1 MQSRRKIA
9 FAPVLAALLPAILI
23 AAQAG
28 VVRADPV
35 RATMGAWLAATAH
48 QGVIAP
54 GTTISIGNWQEYQQ
68 FMPVGMIGLFR
79 GEYFWKMPSDV
90 AMPVG
95 PTVMHPLSRAYL
107 GASEKYG
114 DQTQV
119 IHQTDGSMNLA
130 NYVAGMPFPDPQ
142 EPDRGYKI
150 LANVW
155 FPDEPYLL
163 VLSPRSGLGSFCT
176 ADRFGNS
183 ACSKISGVYRQLAY
197 NSHPGVPQTDPAAA
211 EAWYSE
217 WLMVEQPEQSRYT
230 ADLTIF
236 WQDLTKTEDN
246 YVFVPALRRSLR
258 LSASA
263 RCSPL
268 LGSDMIHDDQRG
280 GYNGG
285 LSVFDADY
293 LGSRKILAITDLT
306 DADGI
311 YPGEY
316 DGQLGW
322 SKPSW
327 GPWSL
332 RKVYV
337 IDVRRVP
344 SLRQGYCYGSRVMY
358 IDQQFMH
365 PLWEEIYDS
374 NLKLWKIVR
383 IHLHPAAVDAGES
396 MIPLSGS
403 LIETY
408 WDVQNDH
415 KSDVFTA
422 NPDGKTDGLTYN
434 ATVPVEY
441 NNIVKYSTAAGLMQI
456 MK

>member
-1 MQSRRKIA
+1 MRLRKKYA
-9 FAPVLAALLPAILI
+9 LAPILAILI
-23 AAQAG
+23 VTIAGAAH
-28 VVRADPV
+28 ADPV
-35 RATMGAWLAATAH
+35 RATMRAWLAATAG
-48 QGVIAP
+48 QGAIAP
-54 GTTISIGNWQEYQQ
+54 GTTISMSNWRLYQQ
-68 FMPVGMIGLFR
+68 FMPVGMIGLFA
-79 GEYFWKMPSDV
+79 GDYFWKMPADV

-95 PTVMHPLSRAYL
+95 PTVTHPLSQAYL
-107 GASEKYG
+107 DASEKYG
-114 DQTQV
+114 GQTAV
-119 IHQTDGSMNLA
+119 IHQTDGTNDLA
-130 NYVAGMPFPDPQ
+130 NYVAGMPFPNPQ
-142 EPDRGYKI
+142 APDRGYKI

-163 VLSPRSGLGSFCT
+163 VLSPKSGCGSFCT
-176 ADRFGNS
+176 SDRFGNS
-183 ACSKISGVYRQLAY
+183 ACTRTSIVYRQLAY

-211 EAWYSE
+211 DAWYTE
-217 WLMVEQPEQSRYT
+217 WLMVEEPEQSRYT

-246 YVFVPALRRSLR
+246 FVFVPALRRSLR

-285 LSVFDADY
+285 LSLFNADY
-293 LGSRKILAITDLT
+293 LGARKILAITDLT
-306 DADGI
+306 AADGI

-316 DGQLGW
+316 DGVLGW
-322 SKPSW
+322 AKPSW

-332 RKVYV
+332 RSVAV
-337 IDVRRVP
+337 IDVRRVAAQ
-344 SLRQGYCYGSRVMY
+344 REGYCYGSRIMY
-358 IDQQFMH
+358 VDRQFMH
-365 PLWEEIYDS
+365 PLWEEVYDS

-383 IHLHPAAVDAGES
+383 IHLHPAQVDAGED

-408 WDVQNDH
+408 WDIQNDH

-434 ATVPVEY
+434 ATAPAEY
-441 NNIVKYSTAAGLMQI
+441 NNIVKYSTPAGLMQI